1 MSRAARA
8 CRSRKRTRWAS
19 TRACAAAAT
28 ARGCIG
34 CCAGFEGGAGRLSK
48 LPELATKPARAPAFA
63 ILATRLRARSSPL
76 ALPAPFLAPATH
88 MDILAPLLLE
98 RELAMSAMLMP
109 APHMLCRSHSGSAA
123 SRPTLEETADGW
135 TITALMPGM
144 DASQVSVE
152 TLQEEDG
159 ASHIWLHAEPR
170 FKTELRCVPAQHAAA
185 RCARRARHR
194 APRCARSQICCL
206 GTVRKVVRLSTRQRA
221 LTRPLAVFPR
231 RLPRNADSARCSA
244 SLVNGVLTVAIPKK
258 AAETHT
264 VAVEP
269 APLPD
274 ELPEPRAQV
283 ALALPGLAAADLSVT
298 ISRDRNTLLHV
309 KGSSSTFGDVHET
322 LRLPER
328 ANAAAAR
335 ASMVNGVFS
344 FTVPVEPEPTAEVPV
359 LAAAPADAMEA
370 DKADGA
376 EKDKAPQQLL
386 LLEAAA
392 PGLCA
397 ADFKASVSGRTLTL
411 AADKSALGGRRVRR
425 TVLLPP
431 HTAPGSLVITCVNG
445 LLRAV
450 APRPQPPA
458 RTAVQVSA
466 TQTAALLKAP
476 GTPPSAPAAAPAVDA
491 PMEEEPAAAAAQ

>member
-1 MSRAARA
+1 MRHSSGQRTDLPSR
-8 CRSRKRTRWAS
+8 
-19 TRACAAAAT
+19 
-28 ARGCIG
+28 
-34 CCAGFEGGAGRLSK
+34 F
-48 LPELATKPARAPAFA
+48 PA
-63 ILATRLRARSSPL
+63 
-76 ALPAPFLAPATH
+76 
-88 MDILAPLLLE
+88 
-98 RELAMSAMLMP
+98 
-109 APHMLCRSHSGSAA
+109 
-123 SRPTLEETADGW
+123 
-135 TITALMPGM
+135 
-144 DASQVSVE
+144 
-152 TLQEEDG
+152 
-159 ASHIWLHAEPR
+159 
-170 FKTELRCVPAQHAAA
+170 
-185 RCARRARHR
+185 
-194 APRCARSQICCL
+194 
-206 GTVRKVVRLSTRQRA
+206 
-221 LTRPLAVFPR
+221 R

-244 SLVNGVLTVAIPKK
+244 SLVNGVLTVAVPKK
-258 AAETHT
+258 TPETHT

-298 ISRDRNTLLHV
+298 ISRDRTTLLHV
-309 KGSSSTFGDVHET
+309 KGSSAAFGDVHET

-344 FTVPVEPEPTAEVPV
+344 FSVPMEPEPTAEVPV
-359 LAAAPADAMEA
+359 LAAAPAEAMETEA
-370 DKADGA
+370 EKDKA

-431 HTAPGSLVITCVNG
+431 HTATGSLVVTCVNG
-445 LLRAV
+445 LLRVV
-450 APRPQPPA
+450 AARPQPPA
-458 RTAVQVSA
+458 RTAVEVSA

-491 PMEEEPAAAAAQ
+491 PMEEEPAAAAPAQQ

>member
-1 MSRAARA
+1 
-8 CRSRKRTRWAS
+8 
-19 TRACAAAAT
+19 
-28 ARGCIG
+28 
-34 CCAGFEGGAGRLSK
+34 
-48 LPELATKPARAPAFA
+48 
-63 ILATRLRARSSPL
+63 
-76 ALPAPFLAPATH
+76 
-88 MDILAPLLLE
+88 MDILAPLLLD
-98 RELAMSAMLMP
+98 AMLMP
-109 APHMLCRSHSGSAA
+109 EPHMLCRSSTGAAA

-135 TITALMPGM
+135 IITALMPGM

-159 ASHIWLHAEPR
+159 ASHLWLHAEPR
-170 FKTELRCVPAQHAAA
+170 FKTELRCVPAQAHALAAA
-185 RCARRARHR
+185 HGAGRARHN
-194 APRCARSQICCL
+194 AALARSGCALRVRAALAADAL
-206 GTVRKVVRLSTRQRA
+206 GTIRKAMRLSTRQRA
-221 LTRPLAVFPR
+221 LTRLLPPR

-244 SLVNGVLTVAIPKK
+244 SLVNGVLTVAVPKK
-258 AAETHT
+258 TAETHT
-264 VAVEP
+264 ITVES

-359 LAAAPADAMEA
+359 LAAAPAEAMDTEA
-370 DKADGA
+370 DKDKA
-376 EKDKAPQQLL
+376 EKDKAPPQLL

-397 ADFKASVSGRTLTL
+397 ADFKASVSGRALTL